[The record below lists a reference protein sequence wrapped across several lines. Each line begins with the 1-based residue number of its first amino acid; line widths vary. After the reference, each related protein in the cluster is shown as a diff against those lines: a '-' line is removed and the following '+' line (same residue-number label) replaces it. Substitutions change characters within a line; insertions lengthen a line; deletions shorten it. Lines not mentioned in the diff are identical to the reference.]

1 MRRVCCCEPAQHLGA
16 QQRGVQQQMR
26 AVSRCQLRHEAEQ
39 RLVVGTQ
46 CRSLKPDFV
55 LVRQHG
61 RDAQHDW
68 RNVIIGLQY
77 GGVASINSLPA
88 TYCFLDKP
96 YVVRACRKL
105 LHVVTVDLHSA
116 LCHELLSLGHS
127 GAQFMDY
134 KLRTMHLHIYC
145 ANIKNTM
152 SS

>member
-26 AVSRCQLRHEAEQ
+26 AVSRCQLRREAEQ

-105 LHVVTVDLHSA
+105 HCVSKKQDTK
-116 LCHELLSLGHS
+116 LLPITSPNVNRFSKFFHW
-127 GAQFMDY
+127 
-134 KLRTMHLHIYC
+134 
-145 ANIKNTM
+145 
-152 SS
+152 